1 MRADKLVMLGV
12 GAMGLYVVYR
22 MFKTDGKVAQTTEN
36 LAPAPAAPGALVE
49 NPRAVGVRLDPRQ
62 VLTNPTTLLL
72 KAQTAYRMR
81 LELAGGLPPFA
92 ETSNDRDIQAALKQ
106 LGFVEAQVFRTPPEN
121 FPGDATQNPGPG
133 TRFVIAQWG
142 PTTMSVSRPKAVAL
156 IWQTKVPG
164 T

>member
-22 MFKTDGKVAQTTEN
+22 MFKTDGRVAQTTEN
-36 LAPAPAAPGALVE
+36 LALAPAPAPLPSSAP
-49 NPRAVGVRLDPRQ
+49 RLDPRQ
-62 VLTNPTTLLL
+62 VLSNPTTLLL
-72 KAQTAYRMR
+72 KAQTQYRMR
-81 LELAGGLPPFA
+81 LELGEGLPPFDA
-92 ETSNDRDIQAALKQ
+92 ASSDAQVASALKQ
-106 LGFVEAQVFRTPPEN
+106 LGFIEAQVFRAPPPHWPMTAELS
-121 FPGDATQNPGPG
+121 NPGPG

-142 PTTMSVSRPKAVAL
+142 NTTMSVARPKAVAL